1 MPPDLNPAPTPT
13 PNQELLWLRQM
24 PPDGYCK
31 AMGAKQDA
39 KEAEEAAAGG
49 STQDIGRRR
58 LGEAAEVGAGGA
70 AEAEGGGADCHA
82 ISSAVSDQW
91 CDSNCNGPTPTR
103 LGVCWEA
110 AERMVVLLTR
120 TT

>member
-70 AEAEGGGADCHA
+70 AEAEGGGGGLPRDLVGC
-82 ISSAVSDQW
+82 Q
-91 CDSNCNGPTPTR
+91 
-103 LGVCWEA
+103 
-110 AERMVVLLTR
+110 
-120 TT
+120 